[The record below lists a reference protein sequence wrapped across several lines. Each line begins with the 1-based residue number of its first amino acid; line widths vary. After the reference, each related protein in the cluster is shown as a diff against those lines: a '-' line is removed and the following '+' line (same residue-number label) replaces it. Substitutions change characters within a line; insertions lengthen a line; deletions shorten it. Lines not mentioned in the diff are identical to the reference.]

1 MSKIK
6 ISKPER
12 LPREGVTDTDLN
24 TWINEIFNYLNQEDD
39 FHLFKKGGPYESWQ
53 AAEVNPD
60 RIAALAQ
67 QDVEANNLNKRRRQL
82 HNYLTIIAG
91 CAFKDQYMVIINQST
106 SFEWIWNELKTVYQ
120 ITSRGK
126 DFLSIVDIKWDPTTT
141 SAISVYNSYRAKIL
155 ENLKPSGTHIKWK
168 QQTLTAD
175 ESLTPTFEDHILLTV
190 LQIIDTRLPAK
201 VREVYGP
208 RMEDSKLLMD
218 FKMDILTNVPKLI
231 QDIDINESQVNAM
244 SMEHVTPTGYI
255 QSKPNRGRPWNK
267 QNQRRPQQPNRKNNK
282 FCRLCHLARRP
293 FNVVAT
299 HEIGDL
305 SCPSLSSRDRESI
318 KMKTSPLNAMQPQ
331 SEDEED
337 QLEALA
343 RSHGYDVADPD
354 TQVDT
359 LDSFLFLP
367 ISNPK
372 HEQSEKSEQCEKD
385 HEIELENRANYIQPI
400 PSQILT
406 VYDRMNVIHLDLDS
420 GCWVSC
426 AKLDFVKKMQ
436 WNILPNGQL
445 TKLADNKTVLKSVG
459 EIHQVFTRN
468 NWSVTYKAIVLPDLH
483 TPLIAGNN
491 FISDNKL
498 TQNFHKQSITIHDK
512 YTVPETNRLIPLPT
526 HLNSVTAAVTSKLLL
541 PNQTAE
547 IKTTLPEN
555 TTVLVEPRMENNSDW
570 PLPQLQT
577 VQNGKITI
585 ENQSSQ
591 PVKLKTSHKVNLR
604 RVEEHQPV
612 ANQQCHKFPELSV
625 KLIKEEQAC
634 TINTHAMSRE
644 ENLTLQG
651 IMEDNQEVFDQNLKN
666 GYNQA
671 AGKHICSLNW
681 ASSQRPSATK
691 VKIPVYNTQLNVLL
705 QEVCDSLTE
714 QGVLGIPQEED
725 IQVQAVSPC
734 FLRKK
739 QSAKNKPNSEL
750 TAKDVRLVVNTNQVG
765 THLKNM
771 PTKITKQSD
780 VFLQIA
786 KWKHI
791 IKTDLHQG
799 FFQNHL
805 SKSAQPWCAIQTPF
819 GGLRHFKRSI
829 QGLLGQS
836 EELDEL
842 LSKVLKKELT
852 EGKVIKIADDL
863 FVGGTSVT
871 EALSN
876 WSTVLQ
882 ALGRCNIK
890 LSPKK
895 TVIFPK
901 SVDILS
907 WVWNEGG
914 ILTPSAHRKQA
925 LEQVDYTQ
933 INLVK
938 DLRSWVGLYKT
949 FLDCTPDLA
958 NLMDPFDQVT
968 ASKDSAD
975 PVTWTPTLI
984 QAFVKAKQ
992 QIGSMVNLYLPSP
1005 EDQLIITTDAARS
1018 PPGLGTVLKAKDRT
1032 GVLRTVRHYSVK
1044 LKSHMQ
1050 KWQPC
1055 EIEAAAIGTAIEA
1068 FKDFIRETLQP
1079 VLICSDSKPVVDAA
1093 HKILQ
1098 GKFSLSP
1105 KIQTFLNNLSKIN
1118 CEIRHIAGKTG
1129 HNAASDYTS
1138 RNTYECAAEICQICN
1153 FVEQTANSVLDPKVA
1168 SIIQD
1173 MPSLLNRNAWKAI
1186 QDQDKSCKQAITCLT
1201 TGQTPTKKKGNQNSE
1216 TRRISKVAKI
1226 AQDGLL
1232 IVENT
1237 LPMSTKK
1244 HQRIVVPGKH
1254 LQTILMQIHLKHGHP
1269 TKNQMILIFNKNFY
1283 SYGSTAQIDALYESC
1298 SMCTALKRIPKQL
1311 FNYEVTTNA
1320 NKPGTHFG
1328 IDIMKRNKQHVLVAR
1343 DQFSSY
1349 TTADLVNNETAE
1361 ALREGII
1368 RLIMPFK
1375 SPGMTT
1381 VRTDNAKGFQSLA
1394 NNDPHLKALDIKI
1407 ELSDPNN
1414 KNGNACIDKGIQEL
1428 QHEILR
1434 IIPHDGLINIT
1445 NLAKATSM
1453 LNSRIRRNGTYTA
1466 DEIMFSRNREAGTNL
1481 TLNDQK
1487 IANNQLEVREKN
1499 NKKFQSQKQSQ
1510 TLQEGDIVHK
1520 KQHHDKNK
1528 IRDSFL
1534 VTSTN
1539 GKELKAQKILYPFDH
1554 NKQTKIRAKTYVLR
1568 NDRVFQNTAYKTI
1581 PKKRIAAKTAPEW
1594 SPIKEA
1600 SDSDSDEN
1608 FSDDDS
1614 KADIQHSTSTM
1625 NLSANHQHNDNL
1637 SSDSYQSIDNSADH
1651 EDNTQKD
1658 TENDKKSRQ
1667 CIKEKW
1673 ITRDPVKDFR
1683 ENIAAKKIQRWMR
1696 SFLSCRPKQMKLRP
1710 RKQISY
1716 KETLR
1721 QEKPIPA
1728 LCPSDL
1734 SMQDRLS
1741 DKSSSVESLT
1751 WDAHTEDLLNEAFLD
1766 EPVPTYKLALNE
1778 PIQPGRVYEIPDL
1791 PYMALDSPPHKDCPT
1806 QSTPRKKREKSK
1818 DRLKKFLFK

>member
-39 FHLFKKGGPYESWQ
+39 FNMFQKGGVYQTWQ
-53 AAEVNPD
+53 AAEVNPN
-60 RIAALAQ
+60 RIATAAEDDGQ
-67 QDVEANNLNKRRRQL
+67 ANLNKRRRQL

-106 SFEWIWNELKTVYQ
+106 SFEWIWNELRTVYQ

-126 DFLSIVDIKWDPTTT
+126 DFLSIVEIKWDPTST
-141 SAISVYNSYRAKIL
+141 SAIAVYNSYRAKIL
-155 ENLKPSGTHIKWK
+155 ENLKPAGTHIKWK
-168 QQTLTAD
+168 QQTLTVD
-175 ESLTPTFEDHILLTV
+175 ESLSPTFEDHILLTV
-190 LQIIDTRLPAK
+190 LQIIDPRLPAK

-244 SMEHVTPTGYI
+244 SMEHMTPTGYI
-255 QSKPNRGRPWNK
+255 QSKPNRGKPWAK
-267 QNQRRPQQPNRKNNK
+267 PSQRKPQQHNRKSNK

-293 FNVVAT
+293 FSVVVT

-305 SCPSLSSRDRESI
+305 SCPSLSSRDKESI
-318 KMKTSPLNAMQPQ
+318 KMKSSHLNAMQPQ

-343 RSHGYDVADPD
+343 RSHGYDVEDHD
-354 TQVDT
+354 SQVLT
-359 LDSFLFLP
+359 LNSLHSFQ
-367 ISNPK
+367 NPK
-372 HEQSEKSEQCEKD
+372 HELSEKDS
-385 HEIELENRANYIQPI
+385 EIEIDNRANYIQPI

-406 VYDRMNVIHLDLDS
+406 VYDKMNIIHLDLDS

-426 AKLDFVKKMQ
+426 AKLEYVKKMK
-436 WNILPNGQL
+436 WKILPNGQL

-468 NWSVTYKAIVLPDLH
+468 NWSVTYKAIVLPELH
-483 TPLIAGNN
+483 APLIAGNN
-491 FISDNKL
+491 FITDNKL
-498 TQNFHKQSITIHDK
+498 TQNFHKQSITVHDK
-512 YTVPETNRLIPLPT
+512 FTVPETNRLLPLPT
-526 HLNSVTAAVTSKLLL
+526 QLNSITAAVTNKLLL
-541 PNQTAE
+541 PDQTTE
-547 IKTTLPEN
+547 ISTSLPEE
-555 TTVLVEPRMENNSDW
+555 TTVLVEPRLENNSNW
-570 PLPQLQT
+570 PSPQLQT
-577 VQNGKITI
+577 VQNGKII
-585 ENQSSQ
+585 IQNQSEQ
-591 PVKLKTSHKVNLR
+591 PVKLKNSHKVNLR
-604 RVEEHQPV
+604 RVEEHQPT
-612 ANQQCHKFPELSV
+612 ANQQHSYKQTPV
-625 KLIKEEQAC
+625 KITQESQQPC
-634 TINTHAMSRE
+634 TINSQAMNKE
-644 ENLTLQG
+644 ESLKLES
-651 IMEDNQEVFDQNLKN
+651 IMKENKEVFDQNLKQ

-681 ASSQRPSATK
+681 ASQQRPSATK

-714 QGVLGIPQEED
+714 QGVLGVPQEEN

-739 QSAKNKPNSEL
+739 QSAKNTPNSQL

-805 SKSAQPWCAIQTPF
+805 SRSAQPWCAIQTPF

-842 LSKVLKKELT
+842 LSKVLKEELT
-852 EGKVIKIADDL
+852 KGKVIKIADDL
-863 FVGGTSVT
+863 FVGGNSID
-871 EALSN
+871 EALNN
-876 WSTVLQ
+876 WSSVLT
-882 ALGRCNIK
+882 ALKKANIK

-914 ILTPSAHRKQA
+914 ILSPSAHRRQA
-925 LEQVDYTQ
+925 LGQVEHEQ
-933 INLVK
+933 IKLVK

-968 ASKDSAD
+968 ASKESAD
-975 PVTWTPTLI
+975 PITWTPALL
-984 QAFVKAKQ
+984 QAFVAAKK
-992 QIGSMVNLYLPSP
+992 QINNMVDLYLPSP
-1005 EDQLIITTDAARS
+1005 EDQLIITTDAARC
-1018 PPGLGTVLKAKDRT
+1018 PPGLGTVLKAKDKAGIT
-1032 GVLRTVRHYSVK
+1032 RTVRHYSVK

-1068 FKDFIRETLQP
+1068 FKDFIRETAQP
-1079 VLICSDSKPVVDAA
+1079 VLICSDSKPVIDAA
-1093 HKILQ
+1093 KKILA
-1098 GKFSLSP
+1098 GNFSLSP

-1118 CEIRHIAGKTG
+1118 CELRHIAGKSG
-1129 HNAASDYTS
+1129 HNAASDYSS
-1138 RNTYECAAEICQICN
+1138 RNTYDCAAEVCQICN
-1153 FVEQTANSVLDPKVA
+1153 FVEQTADSVLDPKTA
-1168 SIIQD
+1168 AIIQD
-1173 MPSLLNRNAWKAI
+1173 IPSLLNRKAWKQI
-1186 QDQDKSCKQAITCLT
+1186 QDQDKSCAQAVTCLT
-1201 TGQTPTKKKGNQNSE
+1201 TGQTPTKKKGNLHSE
-1216 TRRISKVAKI
+1216 TRRLSKVAKI
-1226 AQDGLL
+1226 AHDGLL
-1232 IVENT
+1232 IVENAM
-1237 LPMSTKK
+1237 PMSTKK
-1244 HQRIVVPGKH
+1244 HQRIVVPSKH
-1254 LQTILMQIHLKHGHP
+1254 LQTILSQLHLKHGHP
-1269 TKNQMILIFNKNFY
+1269 TKNQMSLLFNKNFY
-1283 SYGSTAQIDALYESC
+1283 SYGSANQIERLYESC
-1298 SMCTALKRIPKQL
+1298 SMCVALKKIPKQL

-1320 NKPGTHFG
+1320 TKPGTHFG
-1328 IDIMKRNKQHVLVAR
+1328 IDVMKRNKQVIIVAR

-1349 TTADLVNNETAE
+1349 TTADILCNETAE

-1375 SPGMTT
+1375 SPGVAT

-1394 NNDPHLKALDIKI
+1394 NNDPHLKALEIKV
-1407 ELSDPNN
+1407 ELSDPHN

-1434 IIPHDGLINIT
+1434 IIPHDGLLNST

-1453 LNSRIRRNGTYTA
+1453 LNSRIRRDGTFSA
-1466 DEIMFSRNREAGTNL
+1466 DEIMFSRNRELGTNL
-1481 TLNDQK
+1481 ILNDK
-1487 IANNQLEVREKN
+1487 TIANNQLGMRERN
-1499 NKKFQSQKQSQ
+1499 NQKFQSQQQ
-1510 TLQEGDIVHK
+1510 YQALQEGDVVHK
-1520 KQHHDKNK
+1520 KQHSDKNK
-1528 IRDSFL
+1528 IRDSFV
-1534 VTSTN
+1534 VTKTN
-1539 GKELKAQKILYPFDH
+1539 GKEVNAQKMLYPFDE
-1554 NKQTKIRAKTYVLR
+1554 NKPTQMRAKTYVFR
-1568 NDRVFQNTAYKTI
+1568 QDRVFRNTAFNTVSRKKEKI
-1581 PKKRIAAKTAPEW
+1581 KPKQVW
-1594 SPIKEA
+1594 SPIKNTP
-1600 SDSDSDEN
+1600 DSDSDDSC
-1608 FSDDDS
+1608 SDDDTNNPISPIDMS
-1614 KADIQHSTSTM
+1614 KQQQH
-1625 NLSANHQHNDNL
+1625 HDK
-1637 SSDSYQSIDNSADH
+1637 SSDSYQSIDNSADDMFP
-1651 EDNTQKD
+1651 DND
-1658 TENDKKSRQ
+1658 NPELVNDIRKRQ

-1673 ITRDPVKDFR
+1673 ITIDPVKEFR
-1683 ENIAAKKIQRWMR
+1683 EKIAAKKIQRWIR
-1696 SFLSCRPKQMKLRP
+1696 SFLNCNPQQMKLRP
-1710 RKQISY
+1710 RKKICY

-1721 QEKPIPA
+1721 HQDNPIST

-1741 DKSSSVESLT
+1741 NKASSEESLA
-1751 WDAHTEDLLNEAFLD
+1751 WDAYTEDLHNQAFME
-1766 EPVPTYKLALNE
+1766 EPQPTQKLALNQ
-1778 PIQPGRVYEIPDL
+1778 PIEPGRVYEIPDL

-1806 QSTPRKKREKSK
+1806 RSTPKKKREKSR
-1818 DRLKKFLFK
+1818 DRLKKFFFK

>member
-39 FHLFKKGGPYESWQ
+39 FHLFQKNGTYATWQ

-60 RIAALAQ
+60 RISAAAQ
-67 QDVEANNLNKRRRQL
+67 GDGEANLNKRRRQL

-106 SFEWIWNELKTVYQ
+106 SFEWIWNELRTVYQ

-126 DFLSIVDIKWDPTTT
+126 DFLSIVDVKWDPTTT

-155 ENLKPSGTHIKWK
+155 ENLKPSGTYIKWK
-168 QQTLTAD
+168 QQTLSSD
-175 ESLTPTFEDHILLTV
+175 ESLSPTFEDHILLTV

-244 SMEHVTPTGYI
+244 SMEQVTPTGYI
-255 QSKPNRGRPWNK
+255 QSKPSRGKPWNRG
-267 QNQRRPQQPNRKNNK
+267 QRKTQQQHNRKSNK

-305 SCPSLSSRDRESI
+305 SCPSLSSRDKESL
-318 KMKTSPLNAMQPQ
+318 KMKTSHLNAMQPE

-343 RSHGYDVADPD
+343 RIHGYGAEDPE
-354 TQVDT
+354 TQVQIH
-359 LDSFLFLP
+359 DSLP
-367 ISNPK
+367 LLPTPK
-372 HEQSEKSEQCEKD
+372 HEQVEKEFEK
-385 HEIELENRANYIQPI
+385 EIDSRANYIQPI

-406 VYDRMNVIHLDLDS
+406 VYDKMDIIHLDLDS

-426 AKLDFVKKMQ
+426 AKLDFVKKMK

-468 NWSVTYKAIVLPDLH
+468 NWSVTYKAIILPDLH

-491 FISDNKL
+491 FISDNKV
-498 TQNFHKQSITIHDK
+498 TQHFHKQSITVQDK
-512 YTVPETNRLIPLPT
+512 FTVPETNRLLPLPT
-526 HLNSVTAAVTSKLLL
+526 HLNSITAAVTSQLLL
-541 PNQTAE
+541 PKQATE
-547 IKTTLPEN
+547 IPTSLPED
-555 TTVLVEPRMENNSDW
+555 TTVLVEPRMENSSNW
-570 PLPQLQT
+570 PYPQLQT
-577 VQNGKITI
+577 VNNGKIQVF
-585 ENQSSQ
+585 NLSDQ
-591 PVKLKTSHKVNLR
+591 PVKLKKSHKINLR
-604 RVEEHQPV
+604 RVEERQPSTNYV
-612 ANQQCHKFPELSV
+612 CKAIPVNT
-625 KLIKEEQAC
+625 IKEPDQSC
-634 TINTHAMSRE
+634 NINHAAMNPE
-644 ENLTLQG
+644 ENDMLQE
-651 IMEDNQEVFDQNLKN
+651 IMDKNKDVFDQSLKL

-681 ASSQRPSATK
+681 ASPQRPSADK

-714 QGVLGIPQEED
+714 QGVLGIPQEEN

-765 THLKNM
+765 AHLKNM
-771 PTKITKQSD
+771 PTKVTKQSD

-786 KWKHI
+786 KWKYI

-805 SKSAQPWCAIQTPF
+805 SKTAQPWCAIQTPF

-842 LSKVLKKELT
+842 LSKVLKTELT

-863 FVGGTSVT
+863 FVGGNSIN
-871 EALSN
+871 EALNN
-876 WSTVLQ
+876 WSSVLKS
-882 ALGRCNIK
+882 LNKCNIK

-914 ILTPSAHRKQA
+914 FLTPSAHRKQA
-925 LEQVDYTQ
+925 LGQVDHEQ
-933 INLVK
+933 IKLVK

-968 ASKDSAD
+968 ASKDSSD
-975 PVTWTPTLI
+975 PVTWTPALV
-984 QAFVKAKQ
+984 QAFLTAKQ
-992 QIGSMVNLYLPSP
+992 QISNMVDLYLPSP

-1018 PPGLGTVLKAKDRT
+1018 PPGLGTVLKAKDKAGET
-1032 GVLRTVRHYSVK
+1032 RTVRHYSVK

-1068 FKDFIRETLQP
+1068 FKDFIRETRQP

-1093 HKILQ
+1093 KKILA

-1105 KIQTFLNNLSKIN
+1105 KIQTFLNNLSKAN

-1129 HNAASDYTS
+1129 HNAASDYSS
-1138 RNTYECAAEICQICN
+1138 RNTYDCAAEICQICN
-1153 FVEQTANSVLDPKVA
+1153 FVQQTADSVLDPKVA
-1168 SIIQD
+1168 TIIHD
-1173 MPSLLNRNAWKAI
+1173 MPSLLNRKAWKEI
-1186 QDQDKSCKQAITCLT
+1186 QDKDRSCAQAVTCLT
-1201 TGQTPTKKKGNQNSE
+1201 TGQTPTKKKGNQHSE
-1216 TRRISKVAKI
+1216 TRRLSKVAKI
-1226 AQDGLL
+1226 AHDGLL
-1232 IVENT
+1232 IVEDAI
-1237 LPMSTKK
+1237 PMSTKK
-1244 HQRIVVPGKH
+1244 HQKIVVPSKL
-1254 LQTILMQIHLKHGHP
+1254 LQTILLQLHLKHGHP
-1269 TKNQMILIFNKNFY
+1269 SKNQMHLIFNKNFY
-1283 SYGSTAQIDALYESC
+1283 SYGSGNQIDSLYESC
-1298 SMCTALKRIPKQL
+1298 SMCTALKKIPKQL

-1320 NKPGTHFG
+1320 TKPGTHFG
-1328 IDIMKRNKQHVLVAR
+1328 IDVMKRNKQIILVAR

-1349 TTADLVNNETAE
+1349 TTADLINNETAE

-1375 SPGMTT
+1375 SPGIAV

-1394 NNDPHLKALDIKI
+1394 NKDPHLKALDIQI
-1407 ELSDPNN
+1407 QLSDPNN

-1428 QHEILR
+1428 QHEMLR

-1453 LNSRIRRNGTYTA
+1453 LNSRIRRHGTFTA
-1466 DEIMFSRNREAGTNL
+1466 DEMMFSRNRESGTNL
-1481 TLNDQK
+1481 MLDDLKLAEDQLNS
-1487 IANNQLEVREKN
+1487 REKN
-1499 NKKFQSQKQSQ
+1499 NKKFQSKQADQ
-1510 TLQEGDIVHK
+1510 NLQEGDIIHK
-1520 KQHHDKNK
+1520 KQHSDKNR
-1528 IRDSFL
+1528 IRDSFV
-1534 VTSTN
+1534 VTKTN
-1539 GKELKAQKILYPFDH
+1539 GKEVNAQKILYPFDD
-1554 NKQTKIRAKTYVLR
+1554 KKPSQIRAKTYVFKQ
-1568 NDRVFQNTAYKTI
+1568 DRVFRNTAYKPI
-1581 PKKRIAAKTAPEW
+1581 LKKKSVLKQKQEW
-1594 SPIKEA
+1594 SPIKDA
-1600 SDSDSDEN
+1600 PDSDSDDS
-1608 FSDDDS
+1608 FSDDDLQFYTNNPTS
-1614 KADIQHSTSTM
+1614 SMTSSEQQQH
-1625 NLSANHQHNDNL
+1625 HDKL
-1637 SSDSYQSIDNSADH
+1637 SSDSYQSIDNSA
-1651 EDNTQKD
+1651 EDLFYDNDDRLDKD
-1658 TENDKKSRQ
+1658 DEKKRKQ
-1667 CIKEKW
+1667 CVKEIW
-1673 ITRDPVKDFR
+1673 ITKDPVREFR
-1683 ENIAAKKIQRWMR
+1683 ENIAAKKIQRWIR
-1696 SFLSCRPKQMKLRP
+1696 SFLNCNVQQMRLRP
-1710 RKQISY
+1710 RKKICY

-1721 QEKPIPA
+1721 KHDNPVST

-1741 DKSSSVESLT
+1741 NKASSEESLA
-1751 WDAHTEDLLNEAFLD
+1751 WDAHTEDLLNEAFVD
-1766 EPVPTYKLALNE
+1766 EPTPNYKLALNQ
-1778 PIQPGRVYEIPDL
+1778 PIKPGRVYEIPDV
-1791 PYMALDSPPHKDCPT
+1791 PYMALDSPPNPDCPT
-1806 QSTPRKKREKSK
+1806 RSTPKKKREKSK
-1818 DRLKKFLFK
+1818 DRLKKFFFH